1 MGIDSLG
8 SLFLLEIKFER
19 IEKRKNQ
26 GFLKLVSILSLF
38 LTFIINTK
46 PILEDGVFFCLIVL
60 LMIEMQHILV
70 LFCE

>member
-8 SLFLLEIKFER
+8 SLFLLKIKFER
-19 IEKRKNQ
+19 IEKGKNQ

-46 PILEDGVFFCLIVL
+46 PILEDGVFFLFDCTVDDRDAAYPSI
-60 LMIEMQHILV
+60 IL
-70 LFCE
+70 